1 MEYSL
6 IHISVFLLK
15 HSQTYLQFDS
25 YFSLHTCSL
34 AFYSS
39 NTGNFVHITQL
50 VFDLKEFLICSVKI
64 HRWFRVS
71 HTLTLL
77 LCDEYSAGK
86 NMFTFYISINENVLL
101 RICMGVSLSKFVG
114 FRIVKC
120 NTGKKSLR
128 PVCFLFRHYTL
139 QLLNQEATVHL
150 FWTLVSFN
158 ESKTNRAD
166 NHYIAGNDFQ
176 DYSPSYSQKRLVC
189 NFSSEYPI
197 HCSTDGEN
205 TQIINQRILYWF
217 RPKFS

>member
-1 MEYSL
+1 MFSENSSL
-6 IHISVFLLK
+6 ISGVAYPDSPSLRWIFCGKKHVYLL
-15 HSQTYLQFDS
+15 Y
-25 YFSLHTCSL
+25 
-34 AFYSS
+34 
-39 NTGNFVHITQL
+39 
-50 VFDLKEFLICSVKI
+50 I
-64 HRWFRVS
+64 HQWKCVAS
-71 HTLTLL
+71 HL
-77 LCDEYSAGK
+77 
-86 NMFTFYISINENVLL
+86 
-101 RICMGVSLSKFVG
+101 GVSLSKFVG

-120 NTGKKSLR
+120 NNGKKSLR